1 VIDLKKVQAAKAR
14 VAHMQEFVSNP
25 DSQMGGDLDR
35 GPVEYARIKA
45 EKVAQT
51 RKDIASLTEAI
62 EAAEAKYERQVREA
76 AEASIAKRE
85 EAKPVC
91 TSCWMIHSGDCL

>member
-1 VIDLKKVQAAKAR
+1 MIDLQKIKAAEAR
-14 VAHMQEFVSNP
+14 ISHMREFVSNP

-45 EKVAQT
+45 EKVAST
-51 RKDIASLTEAI
+51 KKAIASLTEAV
-62 EAAEAKYERQVREA
+62 EAAKEKYDRQIAEDAKAKEAR
-76 AEASIAKRE
+76 RE